1 MRRLLIFIS
10 LGLLLVGC
18 SPEAR
23 KESQN
28 NDYESSTFKRA
39 KEKYELRDYRG
50 AISLYEEVLRDNPL
64 MAKAHLEL
72 GLIYNDKIGDP
83 VSAIYHFRRYLKLKP
98 NAERAKIIEEWIA
111 RAELAIASSQPNSP
125 MESTEQF
132 VQLQKENLLL
142 KQSTEKLQQELNALR
157 YQVVETKKLPISSV
171 DASVAT
177 EKTAVSMPVPTT
189 PATNTVVLRL
199 VTNSATASPTI
210 AKTEKS
216 EVSIA
221 VPIASKKH
229 TVLAG
234 ETLWRIAVRYYPE
247 QVKEGTQK
255 IMEANG
261 LSDAAKIKSGQ
272 VLIIPQ

>member
-10 LGLLLVGC
+10 LGFLLVGC

-64 MAKAHLEL
+64 MAKTHLEL
-72 GLIYNDKIGDP
+72 GLIYNDKMGDP

-142 KQSTEKLQQELNALR
+142 KQSTEKLQQELNTLR
-157 YQVVETKKLPISSV
+157 YQVAESKKLSAPLV
-171 DASVAT
+171 NASVAT
-177 EKTAVSMPVPTT
+177 EKTIVSTPPATT
-189 PATNTVVLRL
+189 PTTNTVVLRL
-199 VTNSATASPTI
+199 VTNSATAPPDI
-210 AKTEKS
+210 AKAEKTETPLAAS
-216 EVSIA
+216 V
-221 VPIASKKH
+221 ASKKH

-261 LSDAAKIKSGQ
+261 LTDAAKIKSGQ